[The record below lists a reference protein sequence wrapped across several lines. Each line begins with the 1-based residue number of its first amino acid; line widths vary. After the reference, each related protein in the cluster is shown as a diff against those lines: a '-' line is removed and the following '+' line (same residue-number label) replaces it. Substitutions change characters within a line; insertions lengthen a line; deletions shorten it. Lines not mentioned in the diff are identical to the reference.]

1 MADLTITARDGS
13 GSFGGYLALPESGS
27 GPGVIVIQE
36 IFGVNAGMRRI
47 CDWLAGEGYV
57 AFCPDLFWRIE
68 PGIELT
74 DKTDEEWQKAF
85 ELYKAFDV
93 DLGIQDI
100 AATLETLHSHDAVTR
115 RIGAVGY
122 CLGGLLAYLTACRTS
137 VDASVS
143 YYGVGIDN
151 YLDEADSIAGYLL
164 MHIAEEDQ
172 FVDKAAQKKIHEALD
187 GNPRVTIYDYP
198 GVDHAFARPDGINFN
213 KEAAELANRRTLDF
227 FAEHLK
233 R

>member
-1 MADLTITARDGS
+1 MSDLVIEARDGS
-13 GSFGGYLALPESGS
+13 GSFGGYLATPESGG
-27 GPGVIVIQE
+27 GPGIVVIQE
-36 IFGVNAGMRRI
+36 IFGVNAAMRRI

-93 DLGIQDI
+93 DKGVEDI
-100 AATLETLHSHDAVTR
+100 AATLKALRAHRTVNGRVGS
-115 RIGAVGY
+115 VGY

-137 VDASVS
+137 ADANVG
-143 YYGVGIDN
+143 YYGVGIDAH
-151 YLDEADSIAGYLL
+151 LDEAESMAGYLAL
-164 MHIAEEDQ
+164 HIAEEDQ
-172 FVDKAAQKKIHEALD
+172 FVDKAAQKRIHEALD
-187 GNPRVTIYDYP
+187 EHPRVTIWDYP

-213 KEAAELANRRTLDF
+213 AEAAALANRRTLDF
-227 FAEHLK
+227 FAKHLK
-233 R
+233 D